1 MATTVEGL
9 FNLPTQQQAG
19 QQYYEGLLTS
29 PGQMNNLT
37 LLQQLSAL
45 GANAGAGVG
54 YAGGR
59 LLGGKAPDEVR
70 IQGVNEAMAEATR
83 MGGTD
88 AEMYANLARGLAAR
102 GLTQD
107 AMAATERARTA
118 KRDEQAMTL
127 AASQEQR
134 AVSGEARAVSG
145 EGRAVSAE
153 QRALLEEE
161 RRVIAAKQAE
171 AEYKQRM
178 AMYPLDVQAKGLAI
192 QKAEQ
197 DLRGAMGE
205 YSITQDALTKGINP
219 KTGQPLT
226 DTEARELRARLAQA
240 TLAIN
245 AEATKVAQDKAEH
258 ELKMKSYEASI
269 ASSKASAANSRNNA
283 AFKYDATIQVPS
295 LIPTER
301 PINLKVGRMNSM
313 GEVIG
318 NDGQPYPN
326 VNAAAQAQNIGGAGV
341 PAGNASATAAA
352 PAAEKKAEPEASL
365 LTNFLTNQPQANT
378 PAQSPA
384 FIIQLQ
390 KETDELMLGKR
401 KAYSP
406 SVQAYL
412 DKTQGTKA
420 ENKAKQDAYKRQ
432 EQERMLRGNR

>member
-9 FNLPTQQQAG
+9 FNLPTAAQAG

-29 PGQMNNLT
+29 PGQMNNLS

-45 GANAGAGVG
+45 GANAGAGIG

-88 AEMYANLARGLAAR
+88 ADMYSNLAKGLASR

-127 AASQEQR
+127 ATSQ
-134 AVSGEARAVSG
+134 EARAVSG

-153 QRALLEEE
+153 QRNVLEEE

-178 AMYPLDVQAKGLAI
+178 ALYPLDVQAKGLAI
-192 QKAEQ
+192 QKAER
-197 DLRGAMGE
+197 DLNGAMGE
-205 YSITQDALTKGINP
+205 YAITLEALTKGVNP
-219 KTGQPLT
+219 QTGKPLT
-226 DTEARELRARLAQA
+226 DTEARDLRARLAQA

-245 AEATKVAQDKAEH
+245 NEAAKIANEKAEH

-269 ASSKASAANSRNNA
+269 ASSKASTAASNARAKQDSYTQTLFTDPDVMGQRQYIGKMNKQGKILGSDGNEYNNREEA
-283 AFKYDATIQVPS
+283 MIAQGLKEAPVVP
-295 LIPTER
+295 
-301 PINLKVGRMNSM
+301 
-313 GEVIG
+313 
-318 NDGQPYPN
+318 
-326 VNAAAQAQNIGGAGV
+326 
-341 PAGNASATAAA
+341 TAPVAA
-352 PAAEKKAEPEASL
+352 PAASVSAAPAAPRSFFSSMVPSIAVPPTAASKA
-365 LTNFLTNQPQANT
+365 T
-378 PAQSPA
+378 
-384 FIIQLQ
+384 Q
-390 KETDELMLGKR
+390 KPL
-401 KAYSP
+401 S
-406 SVQAYL
+406 SF
-412 DKTQGTKA
+412 
-420 ENKAKQDAYKRQ
+420 
-432 EQERMLRGNR
+432 

>member
-1 MATTVEGL
+1 M
-9 FNLPTQQQAG
+9 
-19 QQYYEGLLTS
+19 
-29 PGQMNNLT
+29 
-37 LLQQLSAL
+37 LS
-45 GANAGAGVG
+45 
-54 YAGGR
+54 
-59 LLGGKAPDEVR
+59 PDEVR

-88 AEMYANLARGLAAR
+88 AEMYSNLAKGLASR

-127 AASQEQR
+127 AESQ
-134 AVSGEARAVSG
+134 EARAVKG
-145 EGRAVSAE
+145 DVRADE
-153 QRALLEEE
+153 ELALRRLEEE

-171 AEYKQRM
+171 AEHKQRM
-178 AMYPLDVQAKGLAI
+178 EIYPLEIQEKDLAI
-192 QKAEQ
+192 RKREQ
-197 DLRGAMGE
+197 DLNGAMGE
-205 YSITQDALTKGINP
+205 YSMAQEALVKGINP

-245 AEATKVAQDKAEH
+245 AEATKVAQEKEKHEKQIKVYDSQIAENN
-258 ELKMKSYEASI
+258 AQ
-269 ASSKASAANSRNNA
+269 AASANA
-283 AFKYDATIQVPS
+283 TRGMSAFKQKATIQ
-295 LIPTER
+295 IPDFMGKPTTYEVGTQNGLGQVR
-301 PINLKVGRMNSM
+301 GKDGNLYNTVNEAARAQG
-313 GEVIG
+313 IG
-318 NDGQPYPN
+318 APADGAP
-326 VNAAAQAQNIGGAGV
+326 ADGA
-341 PAGNASATAAA
+341 PATTAA

-384 FIIQLQ
+384 FILQLQ
-390 KETDELMLGKR
+390 QETDELMLGKR

-406 SVQAYL
+406 AVQAYL

-420 ENKAKQDAYKRQ
+420 QNKAKQDEYKRQ